1 MRPPAPE
8 YRISTIL
15 FWISEWEAAI
25 ADSGENTVSSM
36 ASVNSHAINR
46 FFKFYSS
53 LQKNNGSCLQDSV

>member
-1 MRPPAPE
+1 M
-8 YRISTIL
+8 ISL
-15 FWISEWEAAI
+15 RSSAI

-53 LQKNNGSCLQDSV
+53 LQKINGSCLQDSV